1 MNNLLKF
8 LLTFALLLCVFFSVI
23 LMIGCEGDS
32 NNIKCSGNEVYDNV
46 INKCT
51 IPMCNDFFDCQIGV
65 DKPCGCLN
73 NHYLICDE
81 KCEIQQVIVVIGF
94 NQY

>member
-8 LLTFALLLCVFFSVI
+8 LLTFALLLCAIFSVMLI
-23 LMIGCEGDS
+23 VGCEET
-32 NNIKCSGNEVYDNV
+32 NNIKCAEDEVYDNV

-51 IPMCNDFFDCQIGV
+51 IPMCNDFFDCQVGV

-81 KCEIQQVIVVIGF
+81 KCEIQQVVIRISF

>member
-8 LLTFALLLCVFFSVI
+8 LLTFALLLCAIFSVM
-23 LMIGCEGDS
+23 LMVGCEET
-32 NNIKCSGNEVYDNV
+32 NNVKCAENQVYDKV

-51 IPMCNDFFDCQIGV
+51 LISCNDFFDCQGSS
-65 DKPCGCLN
+65 KPCGCLN
-73 NHYLICDE
+73 NHYLICNE
-81 KCEIQQVIVVIGF
+81 QCEITTISIAIDF